1 MMKNL
6 FTTEFKV
13 GLTVIVA
20 TLILIF
26 GIIWGKE
33 FRLKTNKYQI
43 SLSFE
48 NVGGMVPGDPVMVN
62 GVKEGK
68 VLEIGWLNRQVLV
81 EIEIS
86 DDVPLYEDATF
97 TITSLELL
105 AGMKIEV
112 KPGTSDRKINLSQ
125 QPFKG
130 KYGGQMVDVGLTL
143 NDLAR
148 DVNTLTLRLDSTII
162 MINQLLGTG
171 TVQKDLSRTLANLNQ
186 MSSQMKN
193 LPTDLSQSLTNFNEA
208 VNDLSMVVKNNE
220 GGIRSTLQNIN
231 VITSR
236 LDTVSTSLKSVM
248 GRIENQEGTLGKMVY
263 DPALYNNLSKALVT
277 IDSLARQIKDDG
289 LDIDLF

>member
-1 MMKNL
+1 MKNL

>member
-1 MMKNL
+1 MKNL

-13 GLTVIVA
+13 GLTVIIA

-33 FRLKTNKYQI
+33 FRLQTNKYQI
-43 SLSFE
+43 SLSFD
-48 NVGGMVPGDPVMVN
+48 NIGGMVPGDPVMVN

-68 VLEIGWLNRQVLV
+68 VLDIGWLNRQVLV
-81 EIEIS
+81 NIEMS
-86 DDVPLYEDATF
+86 ENVPLYEDATF

-105 AGMKIEV
+105 TGMKIEV
-112 KPGTSDRKINLSQ
+112 NPGISDKKINLSQ

-143 NDLAR
+143 NDLAS
-148 DVNTLTLRLDSTII
+148 DVNALTLRLDTTVI
-162 MINQLLGTG
+162 MINQLLDSGTL
-171 TVQKDLSRTLANLNQ
+171 QKDLSRTLFNLNQ
-186 MSSQMKN
+186 ISSQMKN
-193 LPTDLSQSLTNFNEA
+193 LPVDVNRSLTNFNE
-208 VNDLSMVVKNNE
+208 VVDDLSMVFKNNE
-220 GGIRSTLQNIN
+220 GGIHSTLQNIN

-236 LDTVSTSLKSVM
+236 LDTVSTSLKSMM

-277 IDSLARQIKDDG
+277 IDSLAQQIKNDG

>member
-1 MMKNL
+1 MKNL

-13 GLTVIVA
+13 GLTIIVA

-33 FRLKTNKYQI
+33 FRLRTNKYQI
-43 SLSFE
+43 SLTFE

-68 VLEIGWLNRQVLV
+68 VLDIGWLNRHVLV

-112 KPGTSDRKINLSQ
+112 NPGISDKKINLSQ

-148 DVNTLTLRLDSTII
+148 DVNTLTLRLDTTII
-162 MINQLLGTG
+162 MINQMLGNG
-171 TVQKDLSRTLANLNQ
+171 TLQKDLSRTLTNLNQ
-186 MSSQMKN
+186 ISSQMKN
-193 LPTDLSQSLTNFNEA
+193 LPVDLNRSLTNFDDA
-208 VNDLSMVVKNNE
+208 VDDLSMVVKNNE
-220 GGIRSTLQNIN
+220 TGIHSTLQNIN
-231 VITSR
+231 AITSR
-236 LDTVSTSLKSVM
+236 LDTVSTSLKTVM
-248 GRIENQEGTLGKMVY
+248 VKIENQEGTLGKMVY
-263 DPALYNNLSKALVT
+263 DPSLYNNLSKALVT

>member
-1 MMKNL
+1 MKNL

-13 GLTVIVA
+13 GLTIIVA

-33 FRLKTNKYQI
+33 FRLRTNKYQL
-43 SLSFE
+43 SLTFE

-68 VLEIGWLNRQVLV
+68 VLDIGWLNRHVLV

-112 KPGTSDRKINLSQ
+112 NPGLSDKKINLSR

-148 DVNTLTLRLDSTII
+148 DVNALTLRLDTTII
-162 MINQLLGTG
+162 MINQMLGNG
-171 TVQKDLSRTLANLNQ
+171 TLQKDLSRTLTNLNQ
-186 MSSQMKN
+186 ISSQMKN
-193 LPTDLSQSLTNFNEA
+193 LPVDLNRSLTNFDDA
-208 VNDLSMVVKNNE
+208 VDDLSMVVKNNE
-220 GGIRSTLQNIN
+220 TGIHSTLQNIN
-231 VITSR
+231 AITSR
-236 LDTVSTSLKSVM
+236 LDTVSTSLKTVM
-248 GRIENQEGTLGKMVY
+248 VKIENQEGTLGKMVY

>member
-1 MMKNL
+1 MKSI

-13 GLTVIVA
+13 GLTVIIA

-33 FRLKTNKYQI
+33 FRLTTNKYQI
-43 SLSFE
+43 SLTFE

-68 VLEIGWLNRQVLV
+68 VLEIGLLDRQVLGK
-81 EIEIS
+81 IELS
-86 DDVPLYEDATF
+86 NHVPLYEDATF

-112 KPGTSDRKINLSQ
+112 DPGLSKTHLNLSQ

-130 KYGGQMVDVGLTL
+130 KYGGQMVDIGLTI

-148 DVNTLTLRLDSTII
+148 DVNSLTLRLDTTII

-171 TVQKDLSRTLANLNQ
+171 TLQKDLSNTLANLNQ
-186 MSSQMKN
+186 ISSQMKN
-193 LPTDLSQSLTNFNEA
+193 LPVNLNNSLLNFDEA
-208 VNDLSMVVKNNE
+208 VDDFSMVVKNNE
-220 GGIRSTLQNIN
+220 TGIHSTLQNIN

-236 LDTVSTSLKSVM
+236 LDTVSTSLKVVM
-248 GRIENQEGTLGKMVY
+248 RKIENQEGTLGKMVY

-277 IDSLARQIKDDG
+277 IDSLAQQIKEDG

>member
-1 MMKNL
+1 MKNL

-13 GLTVIVA
+13 GLTVIVS

-33 FRLKTNKYQI
+33 FRLRTNKYQL
-43 SLSFE
+43 SLTFE

-68 VLEIGWLNRQVLV
+68 VLGIGWLNRNVLV

-112 KPGTSDRKINLSQ
+112 NPGISDKKINLSQ

-148 DVNTLTLRLDSTII
+148 DVNTLTLRLDTTII
-162 MINQLLGTG
+162 MINQMLGNG
-171 TVQKDLSRTLANLNQ
+171 TLQKDLSRTLTNLNQ
-186 MSSQMKN
+186 ISSQMKN
-193 LPTDLSQSLTNFNEA
+193 LPVDLNRSLTNFDDA
-208 VNDLSMVVKNNE
+208 VDDLSMVVKNNE
-220 GGIRSTLQNIN
+220 TGIHSTLQNIN
-231 VITSR
+231 AITSR
-236 LDTVSTSLKSVM
+236 LDTVSTSLKTVM
-248 GRIENQEGTLGKMVY
+248 VKIENQEGTLGKMVY

>member
-1 MMKNL
+1 MKNL

-13 GLTVIVA
+13 GLTIIVA

-33 FRLKTNKYQI
+33 FRLRTNKYQI
-43 SLSFE
+43 SLTFE

-68 VLEIGWLNRQVLV
+68 VLEIGWLNRNVLV

-112 KPGTSDRKINLSQ
+112 NPGISDKKINLSQ

-148 DVNTLTLRLDSTII
+148 DVNALTLRLDTTII
-162 MINQLLGTG
+162 MINQMLGNG
-171 TVQKDLSRTLANLNQ
+171 TLQKDLSRTLTNLNQ
-186 MSSQMKN
+186 ISSQMKN
-193 LPTDLSQSLTNFNEA
+193 LPVDLNRSLTNFDDA
-208 VNDLSMVVKNNE
+208 VDDLSMVVKNNE
-220 GGIRSTLQNIN
+220 TGIHSTLQNIN
-231 VITSR
+231 AITSR
-236 LDTVSTSLKSVM
+236 LDTVSTSLKTVM
-248 GRIENQEGTLGKMVY
+248 VKIENQEGTLGKMVY

>member
-1 MMKNL
+1 MKNL

-13 GLTVIVA
+13 GLTIIVA

-33 FRLKTNKYQI
+33 FRLRTNKYQL
-43 SLSFE
+43 SLTFE

-68 VLEIGWLNRQVLV
+68 VLDIGWLNRHVLV

-112 KPGTSDRKINLSQ
+112 NPGLSEKKINLSR

-148 DVNTLTLRLDSTII
+148 DVNALTLRLDTTII
-162 MINQLLGTG
+162 MINQMLGNG
-171 TVQKDLSRTLANLNQ
+171 TLQKDLSRTLTNLNQ
-186 MSSQMKN
+186 ISSQMKN
-193 LPTDLSQSLTNFNEA
+193 LPVDLNRSLTNFDDA
-208 VNDLSMVVKNNE
+208 VDDLSMVVKNNE
-220 GGIRSTLQNIN
+220 TGIHSTLQNIN
-231 VITSR
+231 AITSR
-236 LDTVSTSLKSVM
+236 LDTVSTSLKTVM
-248 GRIENQEGTLGKMVY
+248 VKIENQEGTLGKMVY

>member
-1 MMKNL
+1 MKSL

-13 GLTVIVA
+13 GLTVIIS

-33 FRLKTNKYQI
+33 FRLKTNKYQL
-43 SLSFE
+43 SLKFE
-48 NVGGMVPGDPVMVN
+48 NVGGMVAGDPVMVN

-68 VLEIGWLNRQVLV
+68 VLELGWLAREVLV
-81 EIEIS
+81 KIELS
-86 DDVPLYEDATF
+86 NNVPLYEDATF

-112 KPGTSDRKINLSQ
+112 NPGKSDRRINLSQ

-130 KYGGQMVDVGLTL
+130 KYGGQMVDVGLTI

-148 DVNTLTLRLDSTII
+148 DVNALTMRLDTTII

-171 TVQKDLSRTLANLNQ
+171 TLQKDLSKTLANLNNI
-186 MSSQMKN
+186 SSQMKI
-193 LPTDLSQSLTNFNEA
+193 LPKDLNRSLTNFDDA
-208 VNDLSMVVKNNE
+208 VDDFSMIVKNNE
-220 GGIRSTLQNIN
+220 TGIHSTLQNIN

-236 LDTVSTSLKSVM
+236 LDTVSTSLKQVM
-248 GRIENQEGTLGKMVY
+248 GQIEKQKGTLGKMVY
-263 DPALYNNLSKALVT
+263 DPTLYNNLSKTLLT
-277 IDSLARQIKDDG
+277 IDSLAKQIKDDG

>member
-1 MMKNL
+1 MNSI

-13 GLTVIVA
+13 GLTVIIS

-33 FRLKTNKYQI
+33 FRLKTNKYHL
-43 SLSFE
+43 SLTFE

-68 VLEIGWLNRQVLV
+68 VLELGWLDREVLV
-81 EIEIS
+81 NIELTNN
-86 DDVPLYEDATF
+86 VPLYEDATF

-112 KPGTSDRKINLSQ
+112 NPGISDRKINLSQ

-130 KYGGQMVDVGLTL
+130 KYGGQMVDVGLTI

-148 DVNTLTLRLDSTII
+148 DVNALTMRLDTTII
-162 MINQLLGTG
+162 MINQLLGAG
-171 TVQKDLSRTLANLNQ
+171 TLQEDLSKTLTNLNAV
-186 MSSQMKN
+186 SYQMKN
-193 LPTDLSQSLTNFNEA
+193 LPKDLNRSLTNFDEA
-208 VNDLSMVVKNNE
+208 VDDFSSVVKNNE
-220 GGIRSTLQNIN
+220 TGIHSTLQNIN

-236 LDTVSTSLKSVM
+236 LDTVSTSLKTVM
-248 GRIENQEGTLGKMVY
+248 GQIENQKGTLGKMVY
-263 DPALYNNLSKALVT
+263 DPSLYNNLSKALLT
-277 IDSLARQIKDDG
+277 IDSLAQQIKDDG

>member
-1 MMKNL
+1 MKNL

-33 FRLKTNKYQI
+33 FRLRTNKYQI
-43 SLSFE
+43 SLTFE

-68 VLEIGWLNRQVLV
+68 VLDIGWLNRNVLV

-112 KPGTSDRKINLSQ
+112 KPGISDKKINLSQ

-148 DVNTLTLRLDSTII
+148 DVNTLTLRLDTTII
-162 MINQLLGTG
+162 MINQMLGNG
-171 TVQKDLSRTLANLNQ
+171 TLQKDLSRTLTNLNQ
-186 MSSQMKN
+186 ISSQMKN
-193 LPTDLSQSLTNFNEA
+193 LPVDLNQSLTNFDDA
-208 VNDLSMVVKNNE
+208 VDDLSMVVKNNE
-220 GGIRSTLQNIN
+220 TGIHSTLQNIN
-231 VITSR
+231 AITSR
-236 LDTVSTSLKSVM
+236 LDTVSTSLKTVM
-248 GRIENQEGTLGKMVY
+248 VKIENQEGTLGKMVY
-263 DPALYNNLSKALVT
+263 DPALYNNLSKALMT

>member
-1 MMKNL
+1 MKSI

-13 GLTVIVA
+13 GLTVIIS

-33 FRLKTNKYQI
+33 FQLKTNKYQL
-43 SLSFE
+43 SLTFE

-68 VLEIGWLNRQVLV
+68 VLELGWLERKVLV
-81 EIEIS
+81 NIELS
-86 DDVPLYEDATF
+86 NNVPLYEDATF

-112 KPGTSDRKINLSQ
+112 NPGVSNKKINLSQ

-130 KYGGQMVDVGLTL
+130 KYGGQMVDVGLTI

-148 DVNTLTLRLDSTII
+148 DVNALTMRLDTTII
-162 MINQLLGTG
+162 MVNQLLGAG
-171 TVQKDLSRTLANLNQ
+171 TLQDDLSRTLANLNDV
-186 MSSQMKN
+186 SSQMKK
-193 LPTDLSQSLTNFNEA
+193 LPKDLNRSLNNFDEA
-208 VNDLSMVVKNNE
+208 VDGFSMVVKNNE
-220 GGIRSTLQNIN
+220 TGIHSTLQNIN

-236 LDTVSTSLKSVM
+236 LDTVSTSLKTVM
-248 GRIENQEGTLGKMVY
+248 GQIENQEGTLGKIQKM
-263 DPALYNNLSKALVT
+263 AL
-277 IDSLARQIKDDG
+277 
-289 LDIDLF
+289 

>member
-1 MMKNL
+1 MNSI

-13 GLTVIVA
+13 GLTVIIS

-33 FRLKTNKYQI
+33 FRLKTNKYHL
-43 SLSFE
+43 SLTFE

-68 VLEIGWLNRQVLV
+68 VLELGWLDREVLV
-81 EIEIS
+81 NIELTNN
-86 DDVPLYEDATF
+86 VPLYEDATF

-112 KPGTSDRKINLSQ
+112 NPGISDRKINLSQ

-130 KYGGQMVDVGLTL
+130 KYGGQMVDVGLTI

-148 DVNTLTLRLDSTII
+148 DVNALTMRLDTTII
-162 MINQLLGTG
+162 MINQLLGAG
-171 TVQKDLSRTLANLNQ
+171 TLQEDLSKTLTNLNAV
-186 MSSQMKN
+186 SYQMKN
-193 LPTDLSQSLTNFNEA
+193 LPKDLNRSLTNFDEA
-208 VNDLSMVVKNNE
+208 VDDFSMVVKNNE
-220 GGIRSTLQNIN
+220 TGIHSTLNNIN

-236 LDTVSTSLKSVM
+236 LDTVSTSLKQVM
-248 GRIENQEGTLGKMVY
+248 GQIENQEGTLGKMVY
-263 DPALYNNLSKALVT
+263 DPSLYNNLSKTLLT
-277 IDSLARQIKDDG
+277 IDSLAKKIKDDG